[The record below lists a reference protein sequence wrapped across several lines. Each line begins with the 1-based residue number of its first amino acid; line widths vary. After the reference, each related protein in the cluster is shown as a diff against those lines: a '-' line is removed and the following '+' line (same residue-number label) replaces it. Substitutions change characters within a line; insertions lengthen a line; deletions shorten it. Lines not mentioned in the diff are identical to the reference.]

1 MIVRWNDQSSFQ
13 SLFFS
18 LSLSL
23 SLSHLLSFSCDYCIS
38 YTYFGGGGWKWLIIR
53 SILIPH
59 IFTAGINLSTNHSQ
73 SHWYV
78 EVRFRRE
85 VPVTRTVL
93 FRESLLIPVT
103 FFRVRSHC
111 TSATG
116 TIIQSYLS
124 HGRGYRWLNRFRHQ
138 DFLVRRLTRQLAGL
152 KAKRVKWRL
161 NLLADQRLY
170 RKRPIA
176 ILDPPLYTYS
186 NQEKENWCTIC
197 CWPASDLVHLLFFS
211 RLLLLIFGE
220 WFWPNIPLGI
230 KNHLDHFYTHYKQ
243 ISSSHTRKIHIKNLR
258 EMPCQSFLMNLL
270 LESVCCPN
278 IQLCIFKLNFL
289 TPEIIS

>member
-1 MIVRWNDQSSFQ
+1 M
-13 SLFFS
+13 
-18 LSLSL
+18 
-23 SLSHLLSFSCDYCIS
+23 
-38 YTYFGGGGWKWLIIR
+38 
-53 SILIPH
+53 
-59 IFTAGINLSTNHSQ
+59 
-73 SHWYV
+73 

-176 ILDPPLYTYS
+176 ILDPPPLYLFKPREGKLMY
-186 NQEKENWCTIC
+186 
-197 CWPASDLVHLLFFS
+197 HLLLTCLRSCSLAFLFS
-211 RLLLLIFGE
+211 IVAFDIR
-220 WFWPNIPLGI
+220 
-230 KNHLDHFYTHYKQ
+230 
-243 ISSSHTRKIHIKNLR
+243 R
-258 EMPCQSFLMNLL
+258 M
-270 LESVCCPN
+270 V
-278 IQLCIFKLNFL
+278 L
-289 TPEIIS
+289 TQHSTWN